1 VKPSN
6 NVVNIHS
13 KALRETLLQKNFPL
27 ILVLLTFTSC
37 ALAQQAS
44 DLAPGQVQARSAS
57 EDKTN
62 NNASNSGLLAGLSDA
77 PSASSPK
84 VAVELTFKD
93 RLHLYRK
100 TILRPYGVVG
110 PAFGAGIGQWEDEP
124 PEWGQGAA
132 GYARR
137 FGSGVGR
144 YLTSET
150 IRFGVAAVDGEDP
163 RYYHSADKDLWKRG
177 LHAVG
182 ETFVA
187 HRSDG
192 GRMPAYSRFLGTYG
206 AAFISNTWY
215 PDSRATTGYALR
227 RGSTALLSS
236 VGFHLFEEFFPRKK
250 FKMLRVEP

>member
-1 VKPSN
+1 VNSYSKVLFDALLRKNKLLPL
-6 NVVNIHS
+6 VV
-13 KALRETLLQKNFPL
+13 
-27 ILVLLTFTSC
+27 LTFTSVVP
-37 ALAQQAS
+37 AQQVS
-44 DLAPGQVQARSAS
+44 DLPPKQEQARNVI
-57 EDKTN
+57 EDKLNDSTS
-62 NNASNSGLLAGLSDA
+62 NNALPAGLSDA

-84 VAVELTFKD
+84 IAVQLTLKD
-93 RLHLYRK
+93 RFHIYRK
-100 TILRPYGVVG
+100 TILRPYSVVG

-137 FGSGVGR
+137 FGSGMGR
-144 YLTSET
+144 YLRSET

-163 RYYHSADKDLWKRG
+163 RYYPATDKDVWKRG
-177 LHAVG
+177 LHAVS

-187 HRSDG
+187 HTSDG
-192 GRMPAYSRFLGTYG
+192 GRMPAYSRFIGIYG
-206 AAFISNTWY
+206 AAFISNAWY
-215 PDSRATTGYALR
+215 PNSRATAGYALR